1 MPLVQYKIVYLHLKG
16 GKLPLLIALFELL
29 NYNNEIKWHKKS

>member
-16 GKLPLLIALFELL
+16 GKLPLLIALFWIIEL
-29 NYNNEIKWHKKS
+29 